1 MAYIL
6 SLDDT
11 KICTS
16 EDMYLEYLH
25 LFMGVVVFVVY
36 HCQLKVGK
44 HFETGQ
50 HAAGGRARVMA

>member
-1 MAYIL
+1 MTHRYVLQRIK
-6 SLDDT
+6 D
-11 KICTS
+11 
-16 EDMYLEYLH
+16 LEYLY

-50 HAAGGRARVMA
+50 HAAGGRARVME